1 MIDRELITRKMSLIL
16 EDVAAM
22 TRLSRLSRAQYLED
36 SINEALA
43 ERYLE
48 RAIGRMID
56 INFHLITESGHAP
69 PKDYHES
76 FIRLGTLG
84 VMTSDLAK
92 ETAMAAGLR
101 NRIVHEYDDI
111 DPNPHDSRALLL
123 QSRIRCCDKPGG
135 ERARRSVLQRP
146 VSRTPQS
153 FAAPHARLATRLHD
167 FATNPRESCGLS

>member
-1 MIDRELITRKMSLIL
+1 MIDRQLITRKMSLIL

-22 TRLSRLSRAQYLED
+22 TRLSQLSRERYLED

-56 INFHLITESGHAP
+56 INFHLITESGQVA

-76 FIRLGTLG
+76 FMRLSTLG
-84 VMTSDLAK
+84 VMTAEVAK
-92 ETAMAAGLR
+92 EMAMAAGLR

-111 DPNPHDSRALLL
+111 DPERLYEALP
-123 QSRIRCCDKPGG
+123 IA
-135 ERARRSVLQRP
+135 ARRIPLYLDHVQRFLEKLPPELQ
-146 VSRTPQS
+146 
-153 FAAPHARLATRLHD
+153 
-167 FATNPRESCGLS
+167 

>member
-1 MIDRELITRKMSLIL
+1 MIDRQLITRKMSLIL

-22 TRLSRLSRAQYLED
+22 TRLSQLSREQYLKD

-56 INFHLITESGHAP
+56 VNFHLVTESGHAP

-76 FIRLGTLG
+76 FVLLGTHG
-84 VMTSDLAK
+84 VMTADLAK
-92 ETAMAAGLR
+92 ELAMAAGLR

-111 DPNPHDSRALLL
+111 DPERVYEALPPAVR
-123 QSRIRCCDKPGG
+123 RIPVYLDHI
-135 ERARRSVLQRP
+135 QRF
-146 VSRTPQS
+146 VEKFPQ
-153 FAAPHARLATRLHD
+153 
-167 FATNPRESCGLS
+167 E

>member
-22 TRLSRLSRAQYLED
+22 TKLSRLSRAQYLD
-36 SINEALA
+36 NSINEALA

-92 ETAMAAGLR
+92 ETATAAGLR

-111 DPNPHDSRALLL
+111 DPELVHEALPVAVR
-123 QSRIRCCDKPGG
+123 RIPMYLDHI
-135 ERARRSVLQRP
+135 QR
-146 VSRTPQS
+146 
-153 FAAPHARLATRLHD
+153 FIEKL
-167 FATNPRESCGLS
+167 PRE

>member
-1 MIDRELITRKMSLIL
+1 MIDRQLITRKMSLIL
-16 EDVAAM
+16 EDVGAM
-22 TRLSRLSRAQYLED
+22 IRLSQLSREQYLGD

-76 FIRLGTLG
+76 FVRLGTLG
-84 VMTSDLAK
+84 IMTADLAR
-92 ETAMAAGLR
+92 EMAMAAGLR

-111 DPNPHDSRALLL
+111 DPDRVYEALPVAVR
-123 QSRIRCCDKPGG
+123 RIPLYLDHI
-135 ERARRSVLQRP
+135 QRFIEKLP
-146 VSRTPQS
+146 
-153 FAAPHARLATRLHD
+153 
-167 FATNPRESCGLS
+167 EG